1 MSCSHR
7 LRSRRVRACLL
18 SALTFA
24 AWSAAA
30 AQTVAGPLLQY
41 DRPAGFARG
50 SDGEAETWIADS
62 LDGVVHVYPFRQF
75 RGDFQTEFRRTLFHD
90 RILPLY
96 REDRRLAEP
105 AFTPRTVKGAD
116 AAITAS
122 FKNFN
127 GGVPRE
133 HVRVAILAGG
143 FVALVD
149 VSANSPRAFER
160 NWPSVSRLL
169 SSLRVNASGVERP
182 SEP

>member
-1 MSCSHR
+1 MAATARQKPGLQTASTASSTYIHFGSSGVTFKQSFGGPCFTTGFCRSIGKTVVSRSR
-7 LRSRRVRACLL
+7 LSRRV
-18 SALTFA
+18 
-24 AWSAAA
+24 
-30 AQTVAGPLLQY
+30 Q
-41 DRPAGFARG
+41 
-50 SDGEAETWIADS
+50 
-62 LDGVVHVYPFRQF
+62 
-75 RGDFQTEFRRTLFHD
+75 
-90 RILPLY
+90 
-96 REDRRLAEP
+96 
-105 AFTPRTVKGAD
+105 VKGAD